1 MNIELTKEEINLI
14 TTALSEVKDLLAG
27 LGGSENQRIREGYQN
42 LYKKFSTLREE
53 NELRSVGKGHR

>member
-27 LGGSENQRIREGYQN
+27 LQGSEDQRIRKGYQD

-53 NELRSVGKGHR
+53 SERIRVRLQPL

>member
-14 TTALSEVKDLLAG
+14 TTALSEVKDLLVE
-27 LGGSENQRIREGYQN
+27 GSEDYRIREGYRN

-53 NELRSVGKGHR
+53 NELRSMAAGA